1 MGSHNGP
8 MSDASFQQKVI
19 ETILNNA
26 LQIFDED

>member
-8 MSDASFQQKVI
+8 MTDASLQPKVI
-19 ETILNNA
+19 ETILANA